1 MKTKRSPSI
10 PGRFFQPSIS
20 PRLSGLSSG
29 KLPRIARRSGCWR
42 AASTASSLEFGS
54 QDAGGSHAGF
64 VHLFQQI
71 VLGEGG
77 DLTVIGVRGLAA
89 APDVD
94 LRIDDQHG
102 VLLIRVGFGRRIISG
117 PGPD

>member
-1 MKTKRSPSI
+1 MGSPARSAAGHSQSIVPSVGHVFWCGCMKTKRRPSI

-54 QDAGGSHAGF
+54 QDAGGW
-64 VHLFQQI
+64 I
-71 VLGEGG
+71 
-77 DLTVIGVRGLAA
+77 TAA
-89 APDVD
+89 STPASS
-94 LRIDDQHG
+94 
-102 VLLIRVGFGRRIISG
+102 ISFSRSSLVKAAT
-117 PGPD
+117 